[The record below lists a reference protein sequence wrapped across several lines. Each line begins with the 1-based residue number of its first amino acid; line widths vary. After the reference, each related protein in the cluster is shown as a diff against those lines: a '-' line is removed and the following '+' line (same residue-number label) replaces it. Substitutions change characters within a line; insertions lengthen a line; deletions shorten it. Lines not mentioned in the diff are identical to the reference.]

1 MYHLHLL
8 AQPSISFLGAM
19 RHQTILQTGAGD
31 TLSFR
36 RRRNDRH
43 KIEAIASRNDVFRT
57 KVVRS
62 KNMEKLQNGYL
73 FTEISML
80 QSLYQA
86 KYPDVKLISLGV
98 GDTTHPIP
106 EIIASAMA
114 KKCFS
119 LSTTSGYKGYGEE
132 PGDRALRMAIAE
144 LVYKD
149 LGIDYSDVF
158 ISDGAQCDISRF
170 QLLLGP
176 DITVAVQDPTFPA
189 YVDSSVIMGH
199 AGDFKRDIGKYG
211 HITYMKCTPDN
222 NFFPDLSSTQ
232 PTDIIFFCSPN
243 NPTGVAASRN
253 QLKSLVDFAR
263 ANGSII
269 IYDSAY
275 SMYISDGSPRT
286 IFEIPGANEVAI
298 EIASF
303 SKYAGFTGV
312 RLGWTVV
319 PKDLRFSNGF
329 PIVDDFN
336 RVICT
341 CFNGASNI
349 AQAGGLACLSPEGHK
364 AVSDVVNYYKENTTI
379 LIDALQSMGLKVYG
393 GRNSPYAWVHFP
405 GRSSWEVFKE
415 ILDRTHVLTI
425 PGTGFGPGG
434 EGFIRVSSFAH
445 RESILEACK
454 RFQNLF

>member
-1 MYHLHLL
+1 M
-8 AQPSISFLGAM
+8 
-19 RHQTILQTGAGD
+19 
-31 TLSFR
+31 
-36 RRRNDRH
+36 
-43 KIEAIASRNDVFRT
+43 AS
-57 KVVRS
+57 
-62 KNMEKLQNGYL
+62 MESESWTTY
-73 FTEISML
+73 ISML
-80 QSLYQA
+80 QSLYRD

-114 KKCFS
+114 KKCFG
-119 LSTTSGYKGYGEE
+119 LSTAAGYKGYGEE
-132 PGDRALRMAIAE
+132 QGDRELRYAIAE
-144 LVYKD
+144 VVYKD
-149 LGIDYSDVF
+149 LEIDYSDIF

-170 QLLLGP
+170 QLLLGS

-199 AGDFKRDIGKYG
+199 AGEFKREAGKYG
-211 HITYMKCTPDN
+211 RITYMKCTPDN

-232 PTDIIFFCSPN
+232 RTDIIFFCSPN

-275 SMYISDGSPRT
+275 SMYISDDSPRT
-286 IFEIPGANEVAI
+286 IFEIPGAKEVAI

-319 PKDLRFSNGF
+319 PKDLLFANGF
-329 PIVDDFN
+329 PVIEDFN

-349 AQAGGLACLSPEGHK
+349 AQAGGLACLSPEGYK
-364 AVSDVVNYYKENTTI
+364 AVSGVVNYYKENAAI
-379 LIDALQSMGLKVYG
+379 LVDTLQTVGLEVYG
-393 GRNSPYAWVHFP
+393 GKNSPYAWVHFP
-405 GRSSWEVFKE
+405 KSRSWEVFKE
-415 ILDRTHVLTI
+415 ILDKTHVLTI

-434 EGFIRVSSFAH
+434 EGFIRISSFAH
-445 RESILEACK
+445 RESILEACR
-454 RFQNLF
+454 RFKSLF